1 VTSCELALAAP
12 YACSSLALAASLFG
26 VARAVRAL
34 LLLTSHQT
42 IHWCRARGAR
52 APAPHF
58 APDYPLMSRA
68 RCARSCWRQFGI
80 DKAVLPGER
89 YWHG

>member
-1 VTSCELALAAP
+1 VTSCELTLAAP

-42 IHWCRARGAR
+42 VHWCHARGAR
-52 APAPHF
+52 APAGDNL
-58 APDYPLMSRA
+58 ASTR
-68 RCARSCWRQFGI
+68 RSCQASGTGT
-80 DKAVLPGER
+80 A
-89 YWHG
+89 

>member
-1 VTSCELALAAP
+1 VTSCERKLAAP

-34 LLLTSHQT
+34 LLLTSHQNVRT
-42 IHWCRARGAR
+42 SI
-52 APAPHF
+52 
-58 APDYPLMSRA
+58 D
-68 RCARSCWRQFGI
+68 RQFGI